1 MNTGASRGLGG
12 TLSALLALGLALC
25 ALVTSTASAQDREI
39 RIGVGEQEVLSAEG
53 VRSYSEGVR
62 GIADIRLTG
71 DQSRF
76 IIAGTRAGTTS
87 LLLIMRDGSQVQYRI
102 IVESDEPEST
112 APRDGAVPPRT
123 NIRLDLYFVQI
134 SDTYAH
140 AIGIAFPGSIGGDQD
155 RIRLNTQWQN
165 GSGFT
170 TQFAVLATTA
180 IPRID
185 IAQSKG
191 WARLYRQAS
200 LVTVNGGESEVNIGG
215 ELNVQVSNGVQA
227 QVQSIPFGTVLRA
240 QPQFDEESGRIQ
252 IHIEADVSDL
262 TDDQG
267 TGIPGRSRSVI
278 NTTVNLELGQSL
290 VLGGA
295 IARSEARSRAGL
307 PGLSQIPI
315 LGALFGTHARRFEE
329 SESLLFVIPTVVEA
343 VPLTQRNRIQEA
355 IRFYEDFDGGVDEVE
370 LHEQPRIG
378 GAAARTASAEAEAPP
393 AAQD

>member
-1 MNTGASRGLGG
+1 MRSLGLVGAALA
-12 TLSALLALGLALC
+12 ALLC
-25 ALVTSTASAQDREI
+25 TVTASAQEGDREI
-39 RIGVGEQEVLSAEG
+39 RIRIGEQEVLSAEG

-62 GIADIRLTG
+62 GIAEVRLTG

-102 IVESDEPEST
+102 IVESDQPVGDA

-140 AIGIAFPGSIGGDQD
+140 SIGIAFPGSIGGDQD

-165 GSGFT
+165 GAGFT
-170 TQFAVLATTA
+170 TQFAILATTA

-227 QVQSIPFGTVLRA
+227 QVQSIPFGTILRA

-252 IHIEADVSDL
+252 IRIEADVSDL

-267 TGIPGRSRSVI
+267 TGIPGRSRSLI

-315 LGALFGTHARRFEE
+315 LGALFGSHGRRFEE
-329 SESLLFVIPTVVEA
+329 SESLLFLIPTVVEA

-370 LHEQPRIG
+370 LLEQPRVG
-378 GAAARTASAEAEAPP
+378 GAAARTAP
-393 AAQD
+393 AADTAEQE